1 MVIGMV
7 PDKLY
12 TAGDM
17 VRINCNGCMGCSYC
31 CQEMGESVVLTPLD
45 LYELTVHLGQSFDVL
60 MEDKIELYMT
70 DGMVLPNLKMRER
83 RMPGEDRPVKSGVS
97 RESGRIPESGRFPE
111 SGRARE
117 SGRAPEP
124 EETPVSGG
132 AREACGFLSAEGRC
146 SIHDF
151 RPGLCRL
158 FPLGRNYEV
167 REIRT
172 AEGVQEVKGFQYFV
186 VKDSCPKLPG
196 TKVKIEKW
204 LGIPNLKKNEE
215 FITKWH
221 YFCRDF
227 QEEMQEL
234 LAEGK
239 EEQVK
244 RTNLTMLE
252 LFYRKPYEEGRDF
265 YEQFEERIERYC
277 ARPQN
282 RG

>member
-1 MVIGMV
+1 MVFRMV

-17 VRINCNGCMGCSYC
+17 VRINCNDCQGCSYC

-45 LYELTVHLGQSFDVL
+45 LYELTVHLGKSFDEL

-70 DGMVLPNLKMRER
+70 DGMVMPNLKMTAR
-83 RMPGEDRPVKSGVS
+83 RMPEGGKPVKSGVS
-97 RESGRIPESGRFPE
+97 RESGRFPE
-111 SGRARE
+111 SGR
-117 SGRAPEP
+117 SPEP
-124 EETPVSGG
+124 DETSVSSGV
-132 AREACGFLSAEGRC
+132 REACGFLSAEGRC

-167 REIRT
+167 RQVKTED
-172 AEGVQEVKGFQYFV
+172 GVREEKGFQYFI

-204 LGIPNLKKNEE
+204 LGVPNLKKNEAFLTE
-215 FITKWH
+215 WH

-227 QEEMQEL
+227 QEKMQEL
-234 LAEGK
+234 IKAGED
-239 EEQVK
+239 EQVK
-244 RTNLTMLE
+244 RINLTMLE
-252 LFYRKPYEEGRDF
+252 LFYRKPYEKGRDF
-265 YEQFEERIERYC
+265 YEQFEERMR
-277 ARPQN
+277 RWK
-282 RG
+282 R

>member
-1 MVIGMV
+1 MV

-17 VRINCNGCMGCSYC
+17 VRINCNGCMDCSYC

-45 LYELTVHLGQSFDVL
+45 LYELTVHLEKSFDEL
-60 MEDKIELYMT
+60 MKDKIELYMT
-70 DGMVLPNLKMRER
+70 DGMVLPNLKMTAR
-83 RMPGEDRPVKSGVS
+83 
-97 RESGRIPESGRFPE
+97 RFPE
-111 SGRARE
+111 SGNTR
-117 SGRAPEP
+117 
-124 EETPVSGG
+124 TDGG
-132 AREACGFLSAEGRC
+132 PQEACGFLTAEGRC
-146 SIHDF
+146 GIHDF

-167 REIRT
+167 REVET
-172 AEGVQEVKGFQYFV
+172 AGGVQEVKGFRYFV

-227 QEEMQEL
+227 QEEMQGL

-239 EEQVK
+239 DEQVK

-252 LFYRKPYEEGRDF
+252 LFYRKPYEKERDF